1 MYMPTTYPGISIGKA
16 REILQ
21 QTDKLIASVPEVE
34 SVFGKVGRA
43 DTATDPAPLT
53 MIETFIQLK
62 PKSQWREGMTTEK
75 LKKELDNL
83 VKFPGLTNAW
93 VMPIKTRIDMLA
105 TGIKTPVGIKVAGPK
120 LSEIQKIGEQIEVI
134 LKDLPGTASVY
145 SERVAGGRY
154 IKVDINREKA
164 ARYGLNI
171 ADVQQV
177 VATAIGGM
185 NVTETVEGQE
195 RYPVNLRYPQDYRD
209 SPEELKLLPIV
220 TPNGQRIALADVAH
234 VFIEDGPPGIKSE
247 NARINGWSLI
257 DIEGSDIGSYVERAQ
272 QALHEQ
278 LELPAGYS
286 ITWAGQYE
294 YMERAKAKL
303 SYVLPL
309 TLAIIV
315 VLLYINFRSFTEVA
329 MIMLTLPLAMIGGI
343 WLMYLEGF
351 NFSVAV
357 GVGFIALAGVAV
369 EIGVIMLVYLNQAY
383 QDAKAQ
389 SAQFT
394 VTELRQA
401 IINGAGLRVRPVMMT
416 VATIIIG
423 LLPVLYGTGTGSEVM
438 SRIAAP
444 MVGGM
449 LSAIV
454 LTLLVLPALYF
465 IWRKRY
471 L

>member
-1 MYMPTTYPGISIGKA
+1 
-16 REILQ
+16 
-21 QTDKLIASVPEVE
+21 
-34 SVFGKVGRA
+34 
-43 DTATDPAPLT
+43 
-53 MIETFIQLK
+53 
-62 PKSQWREGMTTEK
+62 
-75 LKKELDNL
+75 
-83 VKFPGLTNAW
+83 
-93 VMPIKTRIDMLA
+93 
-105 TGIKTPVGIKVAGPK
+105 
-120 LSEIQKIGEQIEVI
+120 
-134 LKDLPGTASVY
+134 
-145 SERVAGGRY
+145 
-154 IKVDINREKA
+154 
-164 ARYGLNI
+164 
-171 ADVQQV
+171 
-177 VATAIGGM
+177 
-185 NVTETVEGQE
+185 
-195 RYPVNLRYPQDYRD
+195 
-209 SPEELKLLPIV
+209 
-220 TPNGQRIALADVAH
+220 
-234 VFIEDGPPGIKSE
+234 
-247 NARINGWSLI
+247 
-257 DIEGSDIGSYVERAQ
+257 
-272 QALHEQ
+272 
-278 LELPAGYS
+278 
-286 ITWAGQYE
+286 
-294 YMERAKAKL
+294 
-303 SYVLPL
+303 
-309 TLAIIV
+309 
-315 VLLYINFRSFTEVA
+315 

-389 SAQFT
+389 SSQFT

-465 IWRKRY
+465 IWRKRD

>member
-1 MYMPTTYPGISIGKA
+1 
-16 REILQ
+16 
-21 QTDKLIASVPEVE
+21 
-34 SVFGKVGRA
+34 
-43 DTATDPAPLT
+43 
-53 MIETFIQLK
+53 
-62 PKSQWREGMTTEK
+62 
-75 LKKELDNL
+75 
-83 VKFPGLTNAW
+83 
-93 VMPIKTRIDMLA
+93 
-105 TGIKTPVGIKVAGPK
+105 
-120 LSEIQKIGEQIEVI
+120 
-134 LKDLPGTASVY
+134 
-145 SERVAGGRY
+145 
-154 IKVDINREKA
+154 
-164 ARYGLNI
+164 
-171 ADVQQV
+171 
-177 VATAIGGM
+177 
-185 NVTETVEGQE
+185 
-195 RYPVNLRYPQDYRD
+195 
-209 SPEELKLLPIV
+209 
-220 TPNGQRIALADVAH
+220 
-234 VFIEDGPPGIKSE
+234 
-247 NARINGWSLI
+247 
-257 DIEGSDIGSYVERAQ
+257 
-272 QALHEQ
+272 
-278 LELPAGYS
+278 
-286 ITWAGQYE
+286 
-294 YMERAKAKL
+294 MERAKAKL

-315 VLLYINFRSFTEVA
+315 VLLYLNFRSFIEVA

-383 QDAKAQ
+383 QDTKAQ

-465 IWRKRY
+465 IWRKRH

>member
-1 MYMPTTYPGISIGKA
+1 
-16 REILQ
+16 
-21 QTDKLIASVPEVE
+21 
-34 SVFGKVGRA
+34 
-43 DTATDPAPLT
+43 T

-315 VLLYINFRSFTEVA
+315 VLLYLNFRSFIEVA

-423 LLPVLYGTGTGSEVM
+423 LLPVLYSTGTGSEVM

-465 IWRKRY
+465 IWRKRH

>member
-1 MYMPTTYPGISIGKA
+1 
-16 REILQ
+16 
-21 QTDKLIASVPEVE
+21 
-34 SVFGKVGRA
+34 
-43 DTATDPAPLT
+43 
-53 MIETFIQLK
+53 
-62 PKSQWREGMTTEK
+62 
-75 LKKELDNL
+75 
-83 VKFPGLTNAW
+83 
-93 VMPIKTRIDMLA
+93 
-105 TGIKTPVGIKVAGPK
+105 
-120 LSEIQKIGEQIEVI
+120 
-134 LKDLPGTASVY
+134 
-145 SERVAGGRY
+145 
-154 IKVDINREKA
+154 
-164 ARYGLNI
+164 
-171 ADVQQV
+171 
-177 VATAIGGM
+177 
-185 NVTETVEGQE
+185 
-195 RYPVNLRYPQDYRD
+195 
-209 SPEELKLLPIV
+209 
-220 TPNGQRIALADVAH
+220 
-234 VFIEDGPPGIKSE
+234 
-247 NARINGWSLI
+247 
-257 DIEGSDIGSYVERAQ
+257 
-272 QALHEQ
+272 
-278 LELPAGYS
+278 
-286 ITWAGQYE
+286 
-294 YMERAKAKL
+294 
-303 SYVLPL
+303 
-309 TLAIIV
+309 
-315 VLLYINFRSFTEVA
+315 

-383 QDAKAQ
+383 QDTKAQ
-389 SAQFT
+389 SSQFT